1 MALRRRR
8 QKRQF
13 LKSTD
18 HLLDISPAGRN
29 IFVSRDKQIQNRK
42 ARQIKIWMRVV
53 SVLAALVS
61 MAAAA
66 LFIWSYLIP
75 YFRQEFILPPA
86 ASEMEDPLLT
96 GSMAPLPVYDEMGL
110 PVYDN
115 DMCLFVI
122 NRSNPAGPEFVPTL
136 YTAEGVAVDARIAD
150 ALRQMTAAAQEDGLA
165 LVFTEGYISYEDQ
178 GRLFE
183 DMVDELMNGEEAKT
197 TVMAKTDASSR
208 QPPAGQSDFQTGLCV
223 RISGD
228 PETFED
234 SRTYSWLR
242 ANMGKYGFIFRYPD
256 GKDAMTGMDPDPTVI
271 RYVGSANAAAMQ
283 QRSMCL
289 EEYITYL
296 NNQ

>member
-1 MALRRRR
+1 MRRRR

-18 HLLDISPAGRN
+18 HILDISPAGRN

-53 SVLAALVS
+53 AVLATLATLG
-61 MAAAA
+61 AAA
-66 LFIWSYLIP
+66 LFVWSYLIP
-75 YFRQEFILPPA
+75 YFQSEFILPPVA
-86 ASEMEDPLLT
+86 AESEDPLLT
-96 GSMAPLPVYDEMGL
+96 GSMAPLPVYDSMGL

-122 NRSNPAGPEFVPTL
+122 NRSNPADADFVPTL
-136 YTAEGVAVDARIAD
+136 NTAEGVAVDARIAD
-150 ALRQMTAAAQEDGLA
+150 ALRQMTAAAKEDGFA
-165 LVFTEGYISYEDQ
+165 LTFTEGYISYDDQ
-178 GRLFE
+178 AKRFE
-183 DMVDELMNGEEAKT
+183 DMVDELMNGEEART
-197 TVMAKTDASSR
+197 TVMAKTVASSY

-223 RISGD
+223 RLSGD
-228 PETFED
+228 PETFAD

-242 ANMGKYGFIFRYPD
+242 SNMGKYGFIFRYPD
-256 GKDAMTGMDPDPTVI
+256 GKDDMTGMEKDPTVI

>member
-1 MALRRRR
+1 MGLRHRRK
-8 QKRQF
+8 KREY
-13 LKSTD
+13 LISTD
-18 HLLDISPAGRN
+18 HLLDISPQGRN

-42 ARQIKIWMRVV
+42 ARKIRIWSRVV
-53 SVLAALVS
+53 AVLAALVS
-61 MAAAA
+61 LGAVA
-66 LFIWSYLIP
+66 LFVWSYLIP
-75 YFRQEFILPPA
+75 YFQQEFILPPA
-86 ASEMEDPLLT
+86 VSEMEDPLLT

-122 NRSNPAGPEFVPTL
+122 NRASPAGPDFVPTL

-150 ALRQMTAAAQEDGLA
+150 ALRQMTAAAQEDGLG

-178 GRLFE
+178 GKLF
-183 DMVDELMNGEEAKT
+183 DSMVDELMNGENGLT
-197 TVMAKTDASSR
+197 TVMAKTEASSR

-223 RISGD
+223 RVSGD
-228 PETFED
+228 PETFAD

-242 ANMGKYGFIFRYPD
+242 SNMGKYGFIFRYPED
-256 GKDAMTGMDPDPTVI
+256 KDDMTGMKADPTVI

>member
-1 MALRRRR
+1 MRHRR

-29 IFVSRDKQIQNRK
+29 IFVSRDKQMQNRK
-42 ARQIKIWMRVV
+42 ARQIKIWMRIVA
-53 SVLAALVS
+53 VLAALVS
-61 MAAAA
+61 LGAMA
-66 LFIWSYLIP
+66 LFVWSYLIP

-86 ASEMEDPLLT
+86 VSELEDPLLT

-115 DMCLFVI
+115 DMCLFLI
-122 NRSNPAGPEFVPTL
+122 NRANPADESFVPTL
-136 YTAEGVAVDARIAD
+136 NTAEGVAVDARIAD
-150 ALRQMTAAAQEDGLA
+150 ALRQMTEAAGEDGLA
-165 LVFTEGYISYEDQ
+165 LVFTEGYISFEDQ
-178 GRLFE
+178 GVRFE
-183 DMVDELMNGEEAKT
+183 NMVEELMNGEEGLT
-197 TVMAKTDASSR
+197 TVMAKTDAASV

-223 RISGD
+223 RVSGD
-228 PETFED
+228 PETFPD

-242 ANMGKYGFIFRYPD
+242 SNMGKYGFIFRYPK
-256 GKDAMTGMDPDPTVI
+256 GKSDMTGMKEDPTVL

-289 EEYITYL
+289 EEYVTYL